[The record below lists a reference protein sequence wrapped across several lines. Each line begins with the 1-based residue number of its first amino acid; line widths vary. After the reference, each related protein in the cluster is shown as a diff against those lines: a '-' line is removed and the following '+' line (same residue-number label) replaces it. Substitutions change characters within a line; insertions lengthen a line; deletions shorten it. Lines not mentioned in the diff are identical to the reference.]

1 MDAIVAAALNE
12 ISARGAQGCLL
23 QNLWSGLHSAIAS
36 AGLHFCDGVKQAIW
50 QALLKVPGLSF
61 VPESSMGSLIPTQH
75 HSIQSVEDAERLLIN
90 IIAPEHLRDSCV
102 GLYDLKFSDAGLSA
116 DQRFA
121 LERLAKARTQG
132 VTQNQLAKEFGIK
145 GNKMFYI
152 VRSLESRGLLKYV
165 FWNRR

>member
-121 LERLAKARTQG
+121 LSVWPKPEPRELHR
-132 VTQNQLAKEFGIK
+132 I
-145 GNKMFYI
+145 
-152 VRSLESRGLLKYV
+152 SLLK
-165 FWNRR
+165 NLA